1 MYVERSGTVPQQDLS
16 SVVLL
21 LANGPSVDAGAELSM
36 ERSGTVPQRDL
47 TSVLSLANGPSEDA
61 GAELS
66 MEPNSVSCGA

>member
-16 SVVLL
+16 SVLL

-36 ERSGTVPQRDL
+36 ERSGTVPQQDL

-61 GAELS
+61 DAELS

>member
-36 ERSGTVPQRDL
+36 AVPQQDL

>member
-1 MYVERSGTVPQQDLS
+1 MYVERSGTVPQQ
-16 SVVLL
+16 
-21 LANGPSVDAGAELSM
+21 
-36 ERSGTVPQRDL
+36 DL

>member
-16 SVVLL
+16 SVLL

-36 ERSGTVPQRDL
+36 ERSGTVPQQDL

>member
-1 MYVERSGTVPQQDLS
+1 MYVERSGTVPQQDLC

-21 LANGPSVDAGAELSM
+21 RANGPSVDAGAELSM
-36 ERSGTVPQRDL
+36 ERSGTVPQQDL

>member
-16 SVVLL
+16 SVLS
-21 LANGPSVDAGAELSM
+21 LANGPSIDAGAELSM
-36 ERSGTVPQRDL
+36 ERSGTVPQQDL
-47 TSVLSLANGPSEDA
+47 TSVLSPANGPSEDA